1 MQQKRNRWVYV
12 GLILAL
18 LALLGFSGMPLI
30 GSILQTNQSLAK
42 TTAASTSNISQQ
54 MQAQLESQA
63 KGYQSVLDR
72 EPNNNTALKGLLE
85 IRLKQGDIKA
95 AIEPLE
101 KLANLNNNL
110 PEYTILLAQAK
121 QQIKDFEGAA
131 AAYRQAIANNPTDLQ
146 ALAGMTQLLIAQN
159 RPEGAIGLLQDTI
172 KGTDEGNKNDSESID
187 VTSVKLLLGQVYA
200 KLQRYGEA
208 ISVYDSLAAKDSKD
222 FRPVLSKALIFQ
234 EQGKNSEAKS
244 LFKSAFSIAPSIY
257 KDQIEQAIDK
267 LTE

>member
-1 MQQKRNRWVYV
+1 MQQKRNRWVYF

-18 LALLGFSGMPLI
+18 LALLGFSAMPLVS
-30 GSILQTNQSLAK
+30 SILEANQSLSK
-42 TTAASTSNISQQ
+42 VTTASTSNISQQ

-63 KGYQSVLDR
+63 RGYQSVLDR

-110 PEYTILLAQAK
+110 TEYTILLAQAK

-131 AAYRQAIANNPTDLQ
+131 AAYRQAIAKNPVDIQ

-159 RPEGAIGLLQDTI
+159 RPEGAIGLLQDTV
-172 KGTDEGNKNDSESID
+172 KGAQNKNDTESID
-187 VTSVKLLLGQVYA
+187 LTSVQLLLGQVYA

-234 EQGKNSEAKS
+234 EQGKNPEAKS
-244 LFKSAFSIAPSIY
+244 LFKAAFSLAPAIY
-257 KDQIEQAIDK
+257 KDQIEQAIGK
-267 LTE
+267 VTE